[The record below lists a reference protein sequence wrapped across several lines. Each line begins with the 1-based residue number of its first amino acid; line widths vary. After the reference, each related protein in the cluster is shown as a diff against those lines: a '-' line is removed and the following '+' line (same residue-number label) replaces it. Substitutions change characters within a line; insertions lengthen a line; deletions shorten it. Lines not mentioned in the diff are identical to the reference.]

1 MHTPLRGTSLLCPS
15 LPGKAIVVFQLLS
28 FSVCSMPG
36 YPVLH
41 HFLGLAHQ
49 VGDVKAIKL
58 FFSMSPKT
66 LVSKIQFGTSAERF
80 RFWHQNC
87 DVNKKYVFGLPPFLG
102 TELLKRLEIPECRG
116 ERRSS

>member
-1 MHTPLRGTSLLCPS
+1 
-15 LPGKAIVVFQLLS
+15 
-28 FSVCSMPG
+28 MPG
-36 YPVLH
+36 FPVLQ

-87 DVNKKYVFGLPPFLG
+87 DVNKNYVFGLPPFLG
-102 TELLKRLEIPECRG
+102 TELLKPLEIPECRG
-116 ERRSS
+116 EWRSS